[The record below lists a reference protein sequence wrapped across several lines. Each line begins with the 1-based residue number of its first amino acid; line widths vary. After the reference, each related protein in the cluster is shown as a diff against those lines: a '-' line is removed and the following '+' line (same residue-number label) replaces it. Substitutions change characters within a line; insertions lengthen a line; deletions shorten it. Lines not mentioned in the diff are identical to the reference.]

1 MLPALLEL
9 TRPAGDMLELPR
21 APTTISPEDALGMF
35 TAVKLSDACAGST
48 NDRAST
54 SVRVSV
60 SLAGA
65 ASMSVRGRST
75 GDAEATSVAG
85 ALSMNERAELHTR
98 TIESLAGA
106 ASTKTREKL

>member
-1 MLPALLEL
+1 MLLEL
-9 TRPAGDMLELPR
+9 VRPAGNMLKLPR
-21 APTTISPEDALGMF
+21 APTTMRPEDVRGMF
-35 TAVKLSDACAGST
+35 TAAKRSEASARSVK
-48 NDRAST
+48 DRAST

-85 ALSMNERAELHTR
+85 ALSMNVRAELHTR